1 MRESVMLKVNNM
13 DLEKVVLLMS
23 VNLVVPKIDC
33 PCWALQLIVFI
44 IIIIIIFII
53 IIF

>member
-33 PCWALQLIVFI
+33 PFWALQLIVFI
-44 IIIIIIFII
+44 IIIIIIF
-53 IIF
+53 